1 MPNYINKIK
10 LPNNDVYEIQ
20 DANAL
25 PKTTQINGTSADSST
40 GNYTLTGADIDIS
53 SGYNPPSSGTYS
65 APAVGDE
72 LEVAIGKLAYGV
84 SQATTG
90 GITSVDEASADTHL
104 DITTSSGAVTVD
116 IASGYVI
123 PPSTVQTPASEGTAV
138 SLVSTG
144 NMYTWNDKQSGIT
157 MDIPDTVDPE
167 QIVTT
172 RIADGNKNTKLIGG
186 TAVTLTPDTTN
197 GTITINSSDT
207 TYSDFHGSGTGHAA
221 GLVPDPGETQG
232 STKFLCENGTWATP
246 AGKDYT
252 AGTGIDISN
261 ADVIANTGIL
271 DVTGDN
277 TGSTAVNGTI
287 TITKLDN
294 GSATE
299 SQVAVKGL
307 AGAAY
312 KGVVTE
318 IPVSP
323 TDDNVPT
330 SQAVTEYVEAAI
342 AAIPEPMVFKGGITL
357 TADSTDPTKCSITV
371 SGTVKK
377 GYTYKVTSIAS
388 SPEYTGTIRVGDT
401 FIADKASPE
410 TSATWT
416 EGTDWT
422 VIPSGDDEGKTYPCF
437 VLIPDSSDPSVNYI
451 GIDYGD
457 LVTVTP

>member
-40 GNYTLTGADIDIS
+40 GNYTLTGDDIKLS
-53 SGYNPPSSGTYS
+53 SSYVVPQTYTPPVAGVTSVEDSI
-65 APAVGDE
+65 ANLVKHVEDAVAGS
-72 LEVAIGKLAYGV
+72 V
-84 SQATTG
+84 
-90 GITSVDEASADTHL
+90 TSVDEAANSHL

-123 PPSTVQTPASEGTAV
+123 PPSTVQTPASEGTTV

-157 MDIPDTVDPE
+157 MDITDTEDPE

-261 ADVIANTGIL
+261 ADVIANTGVL

-277 TGSTAVNGTI
+277 TGSTAINGTI

-323 TDDNVPT
+323 TDNDVPT

-437 VLIPDSSDPSVNYI
+437 ILIPDSTDPSVNYI

>member
-1 MPNYINKIK
+1 MPNYINKIE

-40 GNYTLTGADIDIS
+40 GNYTLTGDDIKLS
-53 SGYNPPSSGTYS
+53 SSYVVPSSYS
-65 APAVGDE
+65 APVAGVTTLEDSIANLVKHVDDAV
-72 LEVAIGKLAYGV
+72 A
-84 SQATTG
+84 G
-90 GITSVDEASADTHL
+90 GITGVQGDANAHVSV
-104 DITTSSGAVTVD
+104 TTDNNVATVSV
-116 IASGYVI
+116 ASGYVI
-123 PPSTVQTPASEGTAV
+123 PSSTPAQAASEGTDV
-138 SLVSTG
+138 TLVTTG
-144 NMYTWNDKQSGIT
+144 DKYTWNDKQSGIT
-157 MDIPDTVDPE
+157 MDIGETP
-167 QIVTT
+167 VTT

-186 TAVTLTPDTTN
+186 TAVELVADTTN

-207 TYSDFHGSGTGHAA
+207 TYSDFVGSGTGHAA
-221 GLVPDPGETQG
+221 GLVPDPGATEG

-271 DVTGDN
+271 NITGDN
-277 TGSTAVNGTI
+277 TGSTAANGTV

-323 TDDNVPT
+323 TDNDVPT
-330 SQAVTEYVEAAI
+330 SQAVTEYVESAI
-342 AAIPEPMVFKGGITL
+342 AAIPEPMVFKGSITL

-377 GYTYKVTSIAS
+377 GYTYKVTSIAT
-388 SPEYTGTIRVGDT
+388 SPKYTGTIRVGDT

-410 TSATWT
+410 TSASWT
-416 EGTDWT
+416 EERDWT

>member
-40 GNYTLTGADIDIS
+40 GNYTLTGDDIKLS
-53 SGYNPPSSGTYS
+53 SSYVVPQSYTPPVAGVTSVEDSI
-65 APAVGDE
+65 ANLVKHVDDAVAGS
-72 LEVAIGKLAYGV
+72 V
-84 SQATTG
+84 
-90 GITSVDEASADTHL
+90 TSVDEAQDSHL
-104 DITTSSGAVTVD
+104 DITTTSGAVTVD
-116 IASGYVI
+116 VADGYVI
-123 PPSTVQTPASEGTAV
+123 PSTTVGTPASGGTDV

-172 RIADGNKNTKLIGG
+172 RIVDGNKNTKLVGG

-207 TYSDFHGSGTGHAA
+207 TYSDFVGSGTGHAA
-221 GLVPDPGETQG
+221 GLVPDPGAEQG
-232 STKFLCENGTWATP
+232 TAKFLCENGTWATP
-246 AGKDYT
+246 VGKDYT

-261 ADVIANTGIL
+261 ADVIANTGVL
-271 DVTGDN
+271 NVTGDN
-277 TGSTAVNGTI
+277 TGSTAANGTV

-323 TDDNVPT
+323 TDNDVPT
-330 SQAVTEYVEAAI
+330 SQAVTEYVTAAI
-342 AAIPEPMVFKGGITL
+342 AAIPEPMVFKGSITL

-377 GYTYKVTSIAS
+377 GYTYKVTSIAT

-437 VLIPDSSDPSVNYI
+437 VLIPDSTDPSVNYI

>member
-10 LPNNDVYEIQ
+10 LPNNDVYELQ

-40 GNYTLTGADIDIS
+40 GNYTLTGDDIKLS
-53 SGYNPPSSGTYS
+53 SSYVVPQTYTPPVAGVTSIEDSI
-65 APAVGDE
+65 ANLVKHVDDAV
-72 LEVAIGKLAYGV
+72 A
-84 SQATTG
+84 G
-90 GITSVDEASADTHL
+90 GITGVQGDANAHVSV
-104 DITTSSGAVTVD
+104 TTDNNVATVSV
-116 IASGYVI
+116 ASGYVI
-123 PPSTVQTPASEGTAV
+123 PSSTPAQAASEGTDV
-138 SLVSTG
+138 TLVTTG
-144 NMYTWNDKQSGIT
+144 DKYTWNDKQSGIT
-157 MDIPDTVDPE
+157 MDIGETP
-167 QIVTT
+167 VTT
-172 RIADGNKNTKLIGG
+172 RIADGNKNTKLVGG

-232 STKFLCENGTWATP
+232 STMFLCEDGTWATP

-261 ADVIANTGIL
+261 ADVIANTGVL
-271 DVTGDN
+271 NVTGDN
-277 TGSTAVNGTI
+277 TGSTAANGTV

-323 TDDNVPT
+323 TDNDVPT

-342 AAIPEPMVFKGGITL
+342 AAIPEPMVFKGSIAL
-357 TADSTDPTKCSITV
+357 TADSTDSTKCSITV

-401 FIADKASPE
+401 FIADKTNPE

-437 VLIPDSSDPSVNYI
+437 VLIPDSSDPLVNYI